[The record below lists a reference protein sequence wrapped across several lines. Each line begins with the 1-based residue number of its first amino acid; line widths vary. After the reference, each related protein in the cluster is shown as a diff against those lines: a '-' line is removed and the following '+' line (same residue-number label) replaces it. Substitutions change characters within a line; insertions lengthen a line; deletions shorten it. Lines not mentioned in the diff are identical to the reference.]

1 MFSMIVAIGENREIG
16 VKGKMIWHISSDLQR
31 FKKITMGNPVIMGR
45 KTFDSLPK
53 KPLPGRTN
61 IVLTRDKD
69 FHYEGVQ
76 VFHSVEE
83 VLAIDFTG
91 KEPFVIGGEE
101 IYKAFLPYCNKLYLT
116 KIHASSR
123 EADAFFPEIDHREWK
138 EVENEAVQQSENTPP
153 YTYLTY
159 VRR

>member
-16 VKGKMIWHISSDLQR
+16 VKGEMIWHISSDLQR

-91 KEPFVIGGEE
+91 KEPFIIGGEE

-123 EADAFFPEIDHREWK
+123 EADAFFQEIDHREWK

-159 VRR
+159 IRR